1 MLSSLLACTAFIK
14 FTQFMQFL
22 QELIWPCLKPSFH
35 LDCKQN
41 FLIIKW
47 FLKKLKQFLASV
59 KSANDKIRRTH

>member
-47 FLKKLKQFLASV
+47 FLKKAEAISSFCEVCKWQ
-59 KSANDKIRRTH
+59 N